1 MVTGSSFSLCRTCGS
16 RDNRGVTLHHRVGR
30 LAVVAGLAAILTAAP
45 AGHAVAHGG
54 GPSIPDAAY
63 YRTTLSGDNAL
74 PPNVTASV
82 DPAGEWLQ
90 VAYTGPAE
98 VIVLGY
104 SGEPYLRITASGA
117 AENTLSPTT
126 YLNKAG
132 FADLPAGSL
141 AATVAPV
148 WQPIAAVGRARWH
161 DHRIHWMGQTK
172 PPAVAADPT
181 HAHVVSAWTVH
192 ATDAGQPFDIR
203 GTLNWTGKPSD
214 HLSRFAWVILA
225 AGNLPFIV
233 AGVMLAVVQR
243 RRRAGRGP
251 GAPTADSSAPMVA
264 AGWRGDAP

>member
-1 MVTGSSFSLCRTCGS
+1 MVTGSSFSLCEAYRS
-16 RDNRGVTLHHRVGR
+16 RDNRGVTLHHRLGR
-30 LAVVAGLAAILTAAP
+30 MAVVAGFAAVLTAAP
-45 AGHAVAHGG
+45 AGPAVAHGG

-63 YRTTLSGDNAL
+63 YRTALSSDNVL
-74 PPNVTASV
+74 PPGVAVSV

-90 VAYTGPAE
+90 VGYTGPSE

-104 SGEPYLRITASGA
+104 SGEPYLRITASSA
-117 AENTLSPTT
+117 QENTLSPTT
-126 YLNKAG
+126 YLNKVG

-181 HAHVVSAWTVH
+181 LAHVVGAWTVH
-192 ATDAGQPFDIR
+192 ATAAGQPFDVR
-203 GTLNWTGKPSD
+203 GTLNWAGKPSD
-214 HLSRFAWVILA
+214 HLSRSAWLILA
-225 AGNLPFIV
+225 AGNLPFVV
-233 AGVMLAVVQR
+233 AGVIFAVMQR

-251 GAPTADSSAPMVA
+251 GAPIAAPPAPTVTAI
-264 AGWRGDAP
+264 WRDDAP